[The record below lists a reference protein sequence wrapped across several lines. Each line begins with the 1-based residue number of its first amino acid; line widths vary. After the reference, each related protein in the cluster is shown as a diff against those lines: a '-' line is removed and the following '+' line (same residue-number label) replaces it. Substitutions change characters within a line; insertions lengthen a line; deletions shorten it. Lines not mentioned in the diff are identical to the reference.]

1 LFDWTRD
8 YSDTQTQQLIVNM
21 QVRGTFGLLPQAITE
36 TRELPGQQ
44 EWSRPKHDVNE
55 GIMMLADD
63 KRPVATLLIGLS

>member
-1 LFDWTRD
+1 
-8 YSDTQTQQLIVNM
+8 M